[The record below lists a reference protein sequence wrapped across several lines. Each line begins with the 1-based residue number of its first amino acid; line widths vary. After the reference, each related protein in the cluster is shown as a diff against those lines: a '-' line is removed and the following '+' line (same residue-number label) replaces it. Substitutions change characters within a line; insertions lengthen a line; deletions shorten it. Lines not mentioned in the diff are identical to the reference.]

1 MLPTLLIRLLP
12 AGAAEWLALGRD
24 GRVLS
29 GPQSGWPT
37 ERAEH
42 VCVLVPA
49 EHVLLL
55 RAPRV
60 ARQRRQLE
68 QAVPFAI
75 EDQLVAPVEQQ
86 HVALSAATE
95 GADLGVAVVAHA
107 TLQDWLAQL
116 RAAGLEPDRLIAES
130 ELLPWS
136 EGSVTV
142 LIEGRRA
149 LLRLGPSSV
158 LAGSADELAQWLAL
172 PGVLP
177 AGASVRWIGAAD
189 AAPPGLT
196 LQREEP
202 GALLRWFAAQ
212 LPHSTTIELL
222 QGRYAARRGREG
234 AQRAWRWAAAA
245 AALALLLAFGQVAL
259 ERGQLE
265 ERHLAQRA
273 EMEQILRRAVPGL
286 TRIVDPRAQLAAE
299 YARASRAG
307 GAGALPLLARI
318 APSIAGS
325 GRYTLDAIEFRG
337 DTLELVVRGPD
348 VATLDGL
355 REALAALSLQVEL
368 TSANPGAG
376 GVEGRLRIRSGA

>member
-29 GPQSGWPT
+29 GPQPGWPA
-37 ERAEH
+37 ERAEQ
-42 VCVLVPA
+42 VWVLVPA
-49 EHVLLL
+49 EQVLLL

-75 EDQLVAPVEQQ
+75 EEQLVAPVESQ
-86 HVALSAATE
+86 HVALSSAPD
-95 GADLGVAVVAHA
+95 GVDLGVAVVAHA
-107 TLQDWLAQL
+107 AMQGWLAQL
-116 RAAGLEPDRLIAES
+116 RAAGVEPDRLIVES
-130 ELLPWS
+130 ELLPWAQ
-136 EGSVTV
+136 GQATV
-142 LIEGRRA
+142 LVDGQRA
-149 LLRLGPSSV
+149 VLRFGQSGV
-158 LAGSADELAQWLAL
+158 LAGDAAELAGWLAL

-177 AGASVRWIGAAD
+177 AGAALRWIGATD
-189 AAPPGLT
+189 AAPPGVT

-212 LPHSTTIELL
+212 LPQSAPIELL

-234 AQRAWRWAAAA
+234 AQRLWRWAAM
-245 AALALLLAFGQVAL
+245 LAGLGVLLAFGQVAL
-259 ERGQLE
+259 ERRQLE
-265 ERHLAQRA
+265 ARHVAQRA
-273 EMEQILRRAVPGL
+273 EMEQLLHRAVPGL
-286 TRIVDPRAQLAAE
+286 TRVVDPRAQLAAE
-299 YARASRAG
+299 YARASRG
-307 GAGALPLLARI
+307 GGGGALPLLARI

-325 GRYTLDAIEFRG
+325 GRYTLDGIEFRG
-337 DTLELVVRGPD
+337 DTLELVVRAAD
-348 VATLDGL
+348 VATLDSL
-355 REALAALSLQVEL
+355 REGLAALSLQVEL